1 MSLSYERSVLISAPL
16 IVGATI
22 VFGAASFAAA
32 LFDGSGQR
40 QIRLA
45 KAWGRALCWIA
56 GIRLE
61 VEGLEK
67 IDPKGHYIFTP
78 NHLSYMDTPVI
89 LASIPVEFRFMAKKE
104 LFDIPFM
111 GTHLKQA
118 GHIPVPLDDP
128 RAAIKALS
136 HAAKII
142 QESRISV
149 LIFPEGGRSETG
161 ELQVFRDGAAYTAIK
176 SGVTVVPV
184 ALCGTREILPMHS
197 VHLNGGT
204 VKVRLGDPIP
214 TAHLTLHDRSALT
227 ERIRAEIGTLLDSNH
242 VGTHA

>member
-1 MSLSYERSVLISAPL
+1 MSLSYLRSILISAPL
-16 IVGATI
+16 IVAST
-22 VFGAASFAAA
+22 VMFGAISILVS
-32 LFDGSGQR
+32 LFDATGGR
-40 QIRLA
+40 QIRVA
-45 KAWGRALCWIA
+45 KAWGRALCRIG
-56 GIRLE
+56 GIRLQ

-67 IDPKGHYIFTP
+67 LDPAGQYIFTP

-128 RAAIKALS
+128 RAGIRALS
-136 HAAKII
+136 HAAKIM
-142 QESRISV
+142 QETRISV

-161 ELQVFRDGAAYTAIK
+161 QLQVFRDGAAYTAIK

-197 VHLNGGT
+197 VHLRGGT
-204 VKVRLGDPIP
+204 VRVRLGDPIP
-214 TAHLTLHDRSALT
+214 TAHLTPHDRAALT
-227 ERIRAEIGTLLDSNH
+227 EQIRGEIATLLNSSSVTIH
-242 VGTHA
+242 V